1 VDNDEGKS
9 RRCQRAR
16 SAVSIS
22 SYIGGL
28 YKKDGTMPRMCGS
41 DSWRRNLRRKPS
53 KY

>member
-28 YKKDGTMPRMCGS
+28 YKKDGGKCVMVRQAHHR
-41 DSWRRNLRRKPS
+41 W
-53 KY
+53 